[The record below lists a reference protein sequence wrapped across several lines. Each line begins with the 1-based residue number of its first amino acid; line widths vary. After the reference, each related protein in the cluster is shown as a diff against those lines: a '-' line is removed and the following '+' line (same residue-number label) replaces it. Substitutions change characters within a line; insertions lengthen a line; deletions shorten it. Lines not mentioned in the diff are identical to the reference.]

1 MDQDKYSALWNDA
14 ISTLKKGL
22 SFSEIS
28 TWIEVIHYQSFQDD
42 SIIVAVPSHF
52 HRDQI
57 MQKYSSKLEK
67 LFFNLSNEKITLQI
81 VVDASIDTDDKN
93 DEDEEKH
100 KTNTQPI
107 QNEEPEKKER
117 HPDLN
122 ENYTFDNFVI
132 GSGNLFVANAAIS
145 IAKNLSDSMY
155 NPFFIYGGVG
165 LGKTHLLQAIANQVW
180 KNTKLKVLYVTAETF
195 VAEFIQALKSPD
207 RSGVVMASFKKKYR
221 NVDMLLIDDVQLL
234 EGKIES
240 QEEIHNTFNTLYL
253 NKKQI
258 ILASDRPPSELKL
271 QERIVSRFK
280 SGLVADIQMPNY
292 ETRCAILN
300 LKNENSRV
308 KINEEIISFIA
319 KNVSSSVR
327 DLEAM
332 LKKAIAFVE
341 CTHKP
346 LSLETAK
353 KLLIEDIKAQTL
365 SSISIEEIIK
375 IVAEYFNVSKEDIKS
390 KKRTKT
396 IVLPR
401 HIAIYLSREMTE
413 CSSNEIGQAFGG
425 KDHSA
430 ILSACKKIEER
441 SLSEPS
447 IQTTI
452 SALQDKIKEKRLC

>member
-1 MDQDKYSALWNDA
+1 M
-14 ISTLKKGL
+14 
-22 SFSEIS
+22 
-28 TWIEVIHYQSFQDD
+28 IHYESSKGN
-42 SIIVAVPSHF
+42 SIVIAVPSKF
-52 HRDQI
+52 YRDQI
-57 MQKYSSKLEK
+57 LQRYSSKLEK
-67 LFFNLSNEKITLQI
+67 IFFDLSNENIELQI
-81 VVDASIDTDDKN
+81 VVDSSINTSNDDNDDKEN
-93 DEDEEKH
+93 NEF
-100 KTNTQPI
+100 PI
-107 QNEEPEKKER
+107 QNEKSNHTERIERQER

-122 ENYTFDNFVI
+122 ESYTFNNFVI
-132 GSGNLFVANAAIS
+132 GTGNMFVANAALS
-145 IAKNLSDSMY
+145 IAKNPSDSVY
-155 NPFFIYGGVG
+155 NPFFIHGGVG

-195 VAEFIQALKSPD
+195 VTEFIQALKSQD
-207 RSGVVMASFKKKYR
+207 KSGVVMASFKKKYR
-221 NVDMLLIDDVQLL
+221 NVDILLIDDVQLL

-253 NKKQI
+253 NKRQI

-271 QERIVSRFK
+271 QERITSRFK
-280 SGLVADIQMPNY
+280 SGLVADIRMPEY

-300 LKNENSRV
+300 RKNELSRV
-308 KINEEIISFIA
+308 RISDEIISFIA

-332 LKKAIAFVE
+332 LKKAIAYIE
-341 CTHKP
+341 CTNKP

-365 SSISIEEIIK
+365 STISIEEIIK

-396 IVLPR
+396 VVLPR

-413 CSSNEIGQAFGG
+413 CSSTEIGQAFGG

-441 SLSEPS
+441 SLLEPS

-452 SALQDKIKEKRLC
+452 SALQDHIKEIRLY

>member
-1 MDQDKYSALWNDA
+1 MTQDKYHALWDDA
-14 ISTLKKGL
+14 IKTLKKGL
-22 SFSEIS
+22 SLQEIS
-28 TWIEVIHYQSFQDD
+28 TWIELLHYQSFSDN
-42 SIIVAVPSHF
+42 SIVVAVPSQF

-57 MQKYSSKLEK
+57 LQKYSSKI
-67 LFFNLSNEKITLQI
+67 EKILFNSSNKNLELQI
-81 VVDASIDTDDKN
+81 VVDASINTE
-93 DEDEEKH
+93 DEDDEMQENEH
-100 KTNTQPI
+100 SI
-107 QNEEPEKKER
+107 QNEKIESKER

-132 GSGNLFVANAAIS
+132 GTGNVFVANAAIS
-145 IAKNLSDSMY
+145 IAKNPSDSVY

-180 KNTKLKVLYVTAETF
+180 QNTKLKVLYVTAETF
-195 VAEFIQALKSPD
+195 VTEFIQALKSQD

-221 NVDMLLIDDVQLL
+221 NVDILLIDDVQLL

-271 QERIVSRFK
+271 QERIISRFK
-280 SGLVADIQMPNY
+280 SGLVTDIRMPEY

-300 LKNENSRV
+300 VKNEISRV
-308 KINEEIISFIA
+308 KINDEIICFIA

-341 CTHKP
+341 CTNKP

-365 SSISIEEIIK
+365 STISIEEIIK
-375 IVAEYFNVSKEDIKS
+375 IVAQYFNISEEDIKS
-390 KKRTKT
+390 KKRTKN

-452 SALQDKIKEKRLC
+452 SVLQDKIKEKTLC

>member
-1 MDQDKYSALWNDA
+1 MSKDKYSALWNEA
-14 ISTLKKGL
+14 IAKLEKVLSTQ
-22 SFSEIS
+22 EIS
-28 TWIEVIHYQSFQDD
+28 TWIEAIHYQSSTED
-42 SIIVAVPSHF
+42 SIIVAVPSQF

-57 MQKYSSKLEK
+57 LQKYSSKLEK
-67 LFFNLSNEKITLQI
+67 LFFNLSNEDINLQI
-81 VVDASIDTDDKN
+81 IVDASINTN
-93 DEDEEKH
+93 DEDDDHKEKEER
-100 KTNTQPI
+100 NDI
-107 QNEEPEKKER
+107 QDERSEKKER

-122 ENYTFDNFVI
+122 ESYTFDNFVI
-132 GSGNLFVANAAIS
+132 GDGNTFVANAAIS
-145 IAKNLSDSMY
+145 ISKNPSNPFY

-180 KNTKLKVLYVTAETF
+180 QKSKLKVLYVTAETF
-195 VAEFIQALKSPD
+195 VTEFIQALKSQD
-207 RSGVVMASFKKKYR
+207 RSGVVMLSFKKKYR
-221 NVDMLLIDDVQLL
+221 NVDILLIDDVQLL

-240 QEEIHNTFNTLYL
+240 QEEIHHTFNTLYL

-271 QERIVSRFK
+271 QERIISRFK
-280 SGLVADIQMPNY
+280 SGLVADIKMPEY

-300 LKNENSRV
+300 RKNDISKV

-332 LKKAIAFVE
+332 LKKSIAYVE
-341 CTHKP
+341 CTNTP

-353 KLLIEDIKAQTL
+353 KLLIEDITAQPL
-365 SSISIEEIIK
+365 SSLSIEEIIK
-375 IVAEYFNVSKEDIKS
+375 IVAQYFNVSKEDIKS

-452 SALQDKIKEKRLC
+452 SALQDKIKEMRIS

>member
-28 TWIEVIHYQSFQDD
+28 TWIEVIHYQSSQDD

-81 VVDASIDTDDKN
+81 VVDASIDTDDEN

-195 VAEFIQALKSPD
+195 VTEFIQALKSPD

-240 QEEIHNTFNTLYL
+240 QEEIHNTL
-253 NKKQI
+253 
-258 ILASDRPPSELKL
+258 
-271 QERIVSRFK
+271 FK
-280 SGLVADIQMPNY
+280 
-292 ETRCAILN
+292 
-300 LKNENSRV
+300 
-308 KINEEIISFIA
+308 
-319 KNVSSSVR
+319 
-327 DLEAM
+327 
-332 LKKAIAFVE
+332 
-341 CTHKP
+341 
-346 LSLETAK
+346 
-353 KLLIEDIKAQTL
+353 
-365 SSISIEEIIK
+365 
-375 IVAEYFNVSKEDIKS
+375 
-390 KKRTKT
+390 
-396 IVLPR
+396 
-401 HIAIYLSREMTE
+401 
-413 CSSNEIGQAFGG
+413 
-425 KDHSA
+425 
-430 ILSACKKIEER
+430 
-441 SLSEPS
+441 
-447 IQTTI
+447 
-452 SALQDKIKEKRLC
+452 